1 MIAVVEQ
8 PLISLRDTPTFTYCI
23 KLLLA
28 PNVASAHDG
37 GSSPIVSNIRI
48 RASALLLALDMR
60 AHILIL
66 FMNETSYDTIP
77 IPGLDHDYL
86 DT

>member
-1 MIAVVEQ
+1 
-8 PLISLRDTPTFTYCI
+8 
-23 KLLLA
+23 
-28 PNVASAHDG
+28 
-37 GSSPIVSNIRI
+37 
-48 RASALLLALDMR
+48 LALDMR